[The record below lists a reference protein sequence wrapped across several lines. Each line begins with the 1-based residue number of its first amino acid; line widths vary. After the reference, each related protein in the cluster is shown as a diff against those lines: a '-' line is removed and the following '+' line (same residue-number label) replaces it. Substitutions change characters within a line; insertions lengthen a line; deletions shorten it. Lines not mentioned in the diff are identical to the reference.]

1 MNENLKE
8 DIKSLLLSNKSIEK
22 KQVALFLNPDDI
34 NKVDEYVKT
43 LSHLSNKKINKN
55 DLFEMAIKN
64 LIETLPDII
73 EEYTEEKE
81 AEEAEFDTIVCPS
94 RIAGRN
100 VFLNEKKWYYVKI
113 SEKRKPFIKYIC
125 VYFGDPVSAIT
136 HYAKVKNIEEFES
149 GKNVIYLDGDPIEL
163 ENKIPLGSINA
174 MAVRNTKFTTLK
186 KVLSAKEYSD
196 LN

>member
-1 MNENLKE
+1 MNNSLKE
-8 DIKSLLLSNKSIEK
+8 EIKTLLATTKSVDK

-34 NKVDEYVKT
+34 DKIDEYVKI
-43 LSHLSNKKINKN
+43 LSQLSNKKINKN

-64 LIETLPDII
+64 LIETLPNVI

-81 AEEAEFDTIVCPS
+81 AEQAEFDTIVCPS
-94 RIAGRN
+94 RIEGKS

-125 VYFGDPVSAIT
+125 IYFGEPVSAIT
-136 HYAKVKNIEEFES
+136 HYAKVKNIEEFEN
-149 GKNVIYLDGDPIEL
+149 GKNVIYLDGDPIKL
-163 ENKIPLGSINA
+163 ENKIPLGNINA